1 MYKTSACLRSIGDF
15 RGRYRGDVVN
25 WKEKIR
31 AEIDAQSAT
40 LEQLALAI
48 GKNPE
53 LGFAE
58 VEAARLLTN
67 VLEEAGFQVTRGIA
81 GLETAF
87 CGTLGQGS
95 PNIAL
100 LCEYDALPE
109 LGHACGHN
117 LIGVAS
123 VGAALGLAPF
133 LLGLGGTLTVLG
145 TPAEETGSGKVVL
158 VEAGYFAEVDVA
170 MMFHPSSHNLLMAT
184 SNALDAYEF
193 EFTGKPAH
201 AADSPEEGINALD
214 GVISLFVG
222 VNALREHLPDGVRI
236 HGIISEGGTA
246 ANIVPARAVAR
257 FYIRAPQREMLDG
270 ITAKVLR
277 VVEGAALMT
286 GTAVHAR
293 EFELGTDNM
302 VPNHPL
308 ALAFG
313 ANLQRL
319 GVTEIEEFAQG
330 RGSSDMGNVS
340 RVVPAIHPYLSIGEG
355 LIAHTP
361 EFAEASISPRALQTA
376 ITAAEALAYTAVD
389 LLTDPLLLKAV
400 QEEHKRFRESGR
412 S

>member
-1 MYKTSACLRSIGDF
+1 MSY
-15 RGRYRGDVVN
+15 
-25 WKEKIR
+25 KEKIGS
-31 AEIDAQSAT
+31 EIEAQRAT
-40 LEQLALAI
+40 LEQLALTI

-58 VEAARLLTN
+58 VEAARLLTG
-67 VLEEAGFQVTRGIA
+67 VLEEVGFRVTRGIA

-87 CGTLGQGS
+87 SATVGQGA
-95 PNIAL
+95 PNVAL

-133 LLGLGGTLTVLG
+133 LHQLGGTLTILG

-158 VEAGYFAEVDVA
+158 VDAGFFADVDAA
-170 MMFHPSSHNLLMAT
+170 MMFHPSAHNLLMAT

-193 EFTGKPAH
+193 KFTGKPAH

-214 GVISLFVG
+214 GVIAVFNG

-270 ITAKVLR
+270 ITAKVLN

-286 GTAVHAR
+286 GTAVQAR

-319 GVTEIEEFAQG
+319 GVVDIDEFAQG

-361 EFAEASISPRALQTA
+361 EFAEASVGPQGLQAA
-376 ITAAEALAYTAVD
+376 ITAAEALAYTAFD
-389 LLTDPLLLKAV
+389 LFTDRVLLKAV
-400 QEEHKRFRESGR
+400 QDEHSRLKEFGQL
-412 S
+412 